1 MSTVLAHN
9 KDKPWLNQ
17 KDCRE
22 GIHTFYI
29 IIIDRNRNRN
39 CGVKEF
45 DHLSPLYNR
54 PKAHADEEEMLEDEW
69 KKSKFPSSIAED
81 RNRDYRGEERHA
93 IKGRLVEHPK
103 KKDKYYGSAM
113 RAWWRSNSRRNYH
126 LRIKCPQL
134 TFWPYWWGND
144 SWIVLLWLLQL
155 TEGLGRRVMGQAFEK
170 WPTWSTNGGLR
181 STKMWY
187 IM

>member
-1 MSTVLAHN
+1 MGSKNLTTSAHFILGPRPTPMRKKCSRTN
-9 KDKPWLNQ
+9 EKSPNFQ
-17 KDCRE
+17 AASPRT
-22 GIHTFYI
+22 I
-29 IIIDRNRNRN
+29 
-39 CGVKEF
+39 
-45 DHLSPLYNR
+45 LSS
-54 PKAHADEEEMLEDEW
+54 A
-69 KKSKFPSSIAED
+69 
-81 RNRDYRGEERHA
+81 NRDYRGEERHA